1 MKAELKI
8 NFSRRDKKADSSRF
22 SCSPPAT
29 SRGSS
34 GFRFGFGGGPDG
46 DDGVRVGETR
56 YFRVALNWSGRGPVA
71 NEEGLR
77 EPQTQTT
84 TDAAAP
90 AVMSITVLGDG
101 MGKAKE
107 GPTDVARS
115 LRSEPRSV
123 GPPENLSGRAFLL
136 ALSIASGL
144 LHCPPAAPRAD
155 SSDFVGHR
163 LR

>member
-8 NFSRRDKKADSSRF
+8 NFLGGMKRPIRRVSRVRL
-22 SCSPPAT
+22 P
-29 SRGSS
+29 GSS

-56 YFRVALNWSGRGPVA
+56 YFRVALNRSGRGPVA

-107 GPTDVARS
+107 GLTDVTEAITLKTPQRRAARE
-115 LRSEPRSV
+115 LV
-123 GPPENLSGRAFLL
+123 GAGIL
-136 ALSIASGL
+136 AR
-144 LHCPPAAPRAD
+144 P
-155 SSDFVGHR
+155 FY
-163 LR
+163 